1 MNEILNILKGITNEN
16 NIFCNEPMKNHT
28 TFKTGGPAEYLV
40 TPESKE
46 ELIELLK
53 VDIPKTIIGN
63 GSNLIVTDNGIKG
76 LVIQTTKLNN
86 YKVDNNI
93 IEVESGVF
101 LSRIANIAKDNS
113 LTGFEFA
120 CGIPGT
126 IGGAV
131 SMNAGAYGGEM
142 KDVVAET
149 EYVDDEY
156 VVHIIDNEEHNFSYR
171 KSFFTGKDYT
181 ILSSKIKL
189 NNGNKDEIEVR
200 MNELR
205 EQRNSKQP
213 VTYPNAGSVFK
224 RPEGYFAAKLIDD
237 CGLKGYTIGGAQVSP
252 LHAGFIVNIGGATS
266 KDILNLIK
274 HIQDT
279 VKNNFGVELE
289 TEVKII
295 GEYPSSFNI
304 FPALSDTIP
313 TCLLPCSV

>member
-1 MNEILNILKGITNEN
+1 MNEILNILRGVTNEN
-16 NIFCNEPMKNHT
+16 NIFCNELMKNHT
-28 TFKTGGPAEYLV
+28 TLKTGGPAEYLV

-46 ELIELLK
+46 ELVELLK
-53 VDIPKTIIGN
+53 IDIPKTIIGN

-86 YKVDNNI
+86 YKVNNNI

-142 KDVVAET
+142 KDVVIET
-149 EYVDDEY
+149 EYVDDKY
-156 VVHIIDNEEHNFSYR
+156 VIHKINNDEHDFSYR
-171 KSFFTGKDYT
+171 RSFFTGKDYT

-189 NNGNKDEIEVR
+189 DNGNKNEIEAR

-213 VTYPNAGSVFK
+213 VTYPSAGSVFK
-224 RPEGYFAAKLIDD
+224 RPEGYIAAKLIDD
-237 CGLKGYTIGGAQVSP
+237 CGLKGYTIGGAQVST

-266 KDILNLIK
+266 KDILDLIK
-274 HIQDT
+274 HIQDI

-295 GEYPSSFNI
+295 GE
-304 FPALSDTIP
+304 
-313 TCLLPCSV
+313 